1 MAPKSKSR
9 RAEPEAA
16 EDTTMEDA
24 PPSHQPQAEDNA
36 EPQEA
41 DQQMDQDVEE
51 EEEEDESRRVNMLPG
66 STPTAASFEFIDE
79 GHTLGNALR
88 FIIMKN
94 PEVEFCAYAIP
105 HPSEAKMNIRIQTY
119 EGTTAIEALEKGLKD
134 LQDLCDVVADKF
146 WTAAQGM
153 PKTPAPSKK
162 QLDENG
168 VPL

>member
-1 MAPKSKSR
+1 
-9 RAEPEAA
+9 
-16 EDTTMEDA
+16 MEDA

-36 EPQEA
+36 ESQEA
-41 DQQMDQDVEE
+41 DQQMDEDVE

-146 WTAAQGM
+146 WTAAQEM